1 MADDRTLLAHIALK
15 LGTHPENIA
24 VEALG
29 HILRTSKAALRA
41 IEDLLKAG
49 GAEIGTISHV
59 RTQATDKE
67 GGIPDLACSDQHGV
81 ERVLIEAKFWAGLTE
96 HQPVTYLKRLPTDK
110 PSALLFVAPRA
121 RFESLW
127 AELDTRVTDERIDWR
142 PDRDGNDANLWTAE
156 VGGKRRLMLT
166 SWKAILDSMAS
177 STSIAGDSHA
187 QSDIRQLLGLTQR
200 MDEDAFLPLRAEE
213 LGPEFPRR
221 VLGLKRLVEDVA
233 VRVSQEKWANKTSST
248 PSTAGTYYGW
258 YMLLAGTG
266 IWFGYWFDPW
276 AKHRDTPL
284 WVEFSEWDDENWPT
298 VKLTE
303 VRRKLAPLQQED
315 SPGII
320 DQRKSLLVPIDLPLG
335 VEYDTVLDAVVKR
348 LEEIARLID
357 SADTTS

>member
-29 HILRTSKAALRA
+29 HILRTSKTALRA

-81 ERVLIEAKFWAGLTE
+81 DRVLIEAKFWAGLTE

-200 MDEDAFLPLRAEE
+200 MDEDAFLPLRSEE
-213 LGPEFPRR
+213 VGPEVPRR
-221 VLGLKRLVEDVA
+221 ILGLQRLFADAVER
-233 VRVSQEKWANKTSST
+233 VRSDERVDMSGLRGNPPWFR
-248 PSTAGTYYGW
+248 
-258 YMLLAGTG
+258 YMRLAGAG
-266 IWFGYWFDPW
+266 VWFGISFELW
-276 AKHRDTPL
+276 ALPQFRDTPL
-284 WVEFSEWDDENWPT
+284 WLILDRWGGDKTLKVRFED
-298 VKLTE
+298 
-303 VRRKLAPLQQED
+303 VRRRLAPLRQED
-315 SPGII
+315 PPGIV
-320 DQRKSLLVPIDLPLG
+320 DESNRLLVPIYLPVG
-335 VEYDTVLDAVVKR
+335 VEFNAVLDAVVKR
-348 LEEIARLID
+348 LEYIARLID
-357 SADTTS
+357 SPDTTS